1 MLCHPPLDKIQHTLS
16 DMMLK
21 KMDTLELQMV
31 KMSGIMEKID
41 LKIENL
47 SSKFEILDLKT
58 DFIKNN
64 MIQTEEN
71 NVGKPR
77 KTIQIPIYCS

>member
-47 SSKFEILDLKT
+47 SSKFETLDLKT